1 MNRKQNL
8 KQLIRECDDQAAS
21 YWKQAA
27 RDREKGYEEWMKKVK
42 KVSHFIDVFKKK
54 DSNAD
59 L

>member
-1 MNRKQNL
+1 M
-8 KQLIRECDDQAAS
+8 RECDDQAAS

-27 RDREKGYEEWMKKVK
+27 RDREKGYELWMKKVK

>member
-1 MNRKQNL
+1 MNKKQNL
-8 KQLIRECDDQAAS
+8 TQLIRECDDQAAS

-27 RDREKGYEEWMKKVK
+27 RDREQGYELWMKKVK